1 MDEEFIE
8 LLLGLAK
15 DELGADLDNWQPG
28 QLTTVLYDLL
38 PYSGSVRPGW
48 IDELRAAFPQF
59 VTILRQ
65 TGRLQLAD
73 LLEGEAEAALNDPG
87 LGRTDPVDW
96 CRYRRRQNALGGT
109 VEGRAELPVERRAEL
124 PAEPLPGSPT
134 PVALMPSRL
143 AAAAAG
149 SELLGDL
156 HEFALEVY
164 RTKKEQPE
172 HRLWRIAVLAGWICP
187 SPVSPQYG
195 PSMHAWSPDDPEL
208 TPARPLVAWLETYRV
223 VLTESPSLIEVLL
236 TAFRDGTAAAAE
248 GTEQLER
255 LGAVTVVEGRLGLT
269 AIGVRGLFTRGRWAD
284 PEYWLLDPGQWWANL
299 RSEDLIAFMTAASKL
314 CLVEQ
319 AWSVQRWFEQA
330 DPLEFAYQL
339 VRLGSQ
345 VHGAVL
351 NTVFGYLLRIGLEA
365 APAVEEWLVTE
376 ELSGLGWV
384 WFDAIGAPMA
394 GIPTE
399 HAQYLATT
407 EMVRSLDDLR
417 ALLDWYAE
425 YPPEPPLPGTTID
438 ELMFAVPLRIGTARV
453 NTLVQRVLNAE
464 LAEEPGDRDELFG
477 IIAAAREQLLE

>member
-1 MDEEFIE
+1 MAVPGVDGEIVE

-38 PYSGSVRPGW
+38 PYSGGVRPGW
-48 IDELRAAFPQF
+48 VDELRTAFPEF

-65 TGRLQLAD
+65 TGRLELAD

-87 LGRTDPVDW
+87 LGRTDPVNW
-96 CRYRRRQNALGGT
+96 CRYRRQQSALAGLA
-109 VEGRAELPVERRAEL
+109 EPRAELPL
-124 PAEPLPGSPT
+124 EPLAGSPT
-134 PVALMPSRL
+134 PVTPMPSRL

-156 HEFALEVY
+156 YDFALDVY
-164 RTKKEQPE
+164 RTKQEQPD
-172 HRLWRIAVLAGWICP
+172 HRLWRLAVLAGWICP

-195 PSMHAWSPDDPEL
+195 PSMHAWAPDDPEV
-208 TPARPLVAWLETYRV
+208 TPARPLVAWLETCRV
-223 VLTESPSLIEVLL
+223 VLSESPELIDVLL
-236 TAFRDGTAAAAE
+236 TAFRDGTTAAPDGA
-248 GTEQLER
+248 EQLER
-255 LGAVTVVEGRLGLT
+255 LGAVTLADGRLGLT
-269 AIGVRGLFTRGRWAD
+269 QLGVRGLFTRGRWAD

-314 CLVEQ
+314 CVVDQ

-376 ELSGLGWV
+376 ELSGLGWI

-399 HAQYLATT
+399 HGKYLATT
-407 EMVRSLDDLR
+407 EMVRSLDDLT
-417 ALLDWYAE
+417 ALLDRYAE

-438 ELMFAVPLRIGTARV
+438 ELMFSVPLRIRTARV
-453 NTLVQRVLNAE
+453 NALLQRVLNQE
-464 LAEEPGDRDELFG
+464 LAQEPGDRDELLG
-477 IIAAAREQLLE
+477 IIAEARQMLLE

>member
-1 MDEEFIE
+1 VDEEIIE
-8 LLLGLAK
+8 LVLGLAR
-15 DELGADLDNWQPG
+15 DELGADLDNWHAG
-28 QLTTVLYDLL
+28 QLTTVLFDLL
-38 PYSGSVRPGW
+38 PYSGGVRPGW

-59 VTILRQ
+59 VGILRQ
-65 TGRLQLAD
+65 TGRGKLAD
-73 LLEGEAEAALNDPG
+73 LLSGEAAAALNDPS
-87 LGRTDPVDW
+87 LGRTDPVNW
-96 CRYRRRQNALGGT
+96 CRYRRQQNALTG
-109 VEGRAELPVERRAEL
+109 PVERRAEL
-124 PAEPLPGSPT
+124 PLEPLPGSPA
-134 PVALMPSRL
+134 PVTGMPTQL
-143 AAAAAG
+143 AASAAK
-149 SELLGDL
+149 SELLDDL
-156 HEFALEVY
+156 HEFALDVY
-164 RTKKEQPE
+164 LNKQEQPE
-172 HRLWRIAVLAGWICP
+172 HGLWRIAVLAGWICP

-195 PSMHAWSPDDPEL
+195 PSMHAWAPDDPSL
-208 TPARPLVAWLETYRV
+208 TPARPLKAWLETYRV
-223 VLTESPSLIEVLL
+223 VLTEAPELVGMLL
-236 TAFRDGTAAAAE
+236 TAYRDGTVAAPD
-248 GTEQLER
+248 GTEVLER

-284 PEYWLLDPGQWWANL
+284 PEYWLLDPEQWWANL

-314 CLVEQ
+314 CLVDQ

-365 APAVEEWLVTE
+365 APAVEEWLVVE
-376 ELSGLGWV
+376 ELSGLGWI

-417 ALLDWYAE
+417 ALLDRYAE

-438 ELMFAVPLRIGTARV
+438 ELMFSIPLRIGTARV
-453 NTLVQRVLNAE
+453 NTLVQQVLNQE
-464 LAEEPGDRDELFG
+464 LSDEPGDRDELLG
-477 IIAAAREQLLE
+477 IIAEARRQLLE

>member
-1 MDEEFIE
+1 MDEEIVE

-38 PYSGSVRPGW
+38 PYSGGVRPGW
-48 IDELRAAFPQF
+48 IDELRTGFPEF

-65 TGRLQLAD
+65 TGRLQLAE

-96 CRYRRRQNALGGT
+96 CRYRRQQHALAGP
-109 VEGRAELPVERRAEL
+109 VEGQAELPL
-124 PAEPLPGSPT
+124 EPLPGSPT
-134 PVALMPSRL
+134 PVTQMPSLL

-149 SELLGDL
+149 SELLGEL
-156 HEFALEVY
+156 HEFALDVY
-164 RTKKEQPE
+164 RTKQEQPE

-208 TPARPLVAWLETYRV
+208 TPARPLIAWLETYRV
-223 VLTESPSLIEVLL
+223 VLTESPELMDVLL
-236 TAFRDGTAAAAE
+236 TAFRDGSAAAPD
-248 GTEQLER
+248 GTEPLER
-255 LGAVTVVEGRLGLT
+255 LGAVTVADGRLEMT
-269 AIGVRGLFTRGRWAD
+269 AVGVRGLFTRGRWAD
-284 PEYWLLDPGQWWANL
+284 PAYWLLDPGQWWANL
-299 RSEDLIAFMTAASKL
+299 RSEDLRAFMTAASNL

-376 ELSGLGWV
+376 ELSGLGWI

-417 ALLDWYAE
+417 ALLDRYAE

-438 ELMFAVPLRIGTARV
+438 ELMFSVPLRIGTARV
-453 NTLVQRVLNAE
+453 NNLVQRVLNAE
-464 LAEEPGDRDELFG
+464 LDGEPGDRDELLA
-477 IIAAAREQLLE
+477 IIAEARLELLE